1 MQAWEFMK
9 YKNWVVAGDVSN
21 TQKYASRIKN
31 SLGIAGFNVS
41 GVKPDVSEEGVYT
54 SLRDVPYKIEV
65 LDLCINSASGIGIV
79 KEASELGVDK
89 ILIQPGAE
97 SSEILDF
104 CRDNNINAVEG
115 CALVELSNM

>member
-9 YKNWVVAGDVSN
+9 YKNWAVAGDVLN
-21 TQKYASRIKN
+21 EQKYACRIKN

-41 GVKPDVSEEGVYT
+41 GVKPGVSEEGVYP
-54 SLRDVPYKIEV
+54 SLRNVPYKVEV
-65 LDLCINSASGIGIV
+65 LDLCINPASGIGIV

-89 ILIQPGAE
+89 VLIQPGAE
-97 SSEILDF
+97 SREILDF